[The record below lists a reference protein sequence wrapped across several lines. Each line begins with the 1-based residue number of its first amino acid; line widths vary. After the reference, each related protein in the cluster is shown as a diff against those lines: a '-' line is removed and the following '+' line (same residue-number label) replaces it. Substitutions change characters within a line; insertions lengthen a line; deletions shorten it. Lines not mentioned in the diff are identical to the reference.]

1 MRITLI
7 NPATGRQLRRIGDAL
22 VDVEGRNFPII
33 AGVPRIC
40 DRENYA
46 GSFGKQWNLFADTQ
60 IDRPGSGLVA
70 SERRFFEETG
80 WTPEELDDLDVLEV
94 GSGAGRFSRVVLE
107 RTKAWLWSVDY
118 STAVEANRATNGTIA
133 PDRFQL
139 FQASIYEMPFPDNS
153 FDRVFCLGVLQHT
166 PDFEKSVKA
175 LVAKAKPGGEIV
187 VDFYGIRH
195 PLTKLNAKYLLRPWT
210 KRMPHDRLLG
220 LIERHADWLIGLSD
234 RMSKVGLGALTRFL
248 PLVDLRN
255 FPSGLEPKLRREW
268 AVLDT
273 FDMFSPEHDHPQ
285 RIRDV
290 ATMFERNGADVIFAG
305 EIDAG
310 SGLAPVVRAKKRS
323 R

>member
-1 MRITLI
+1 MKVTLI
-7 NPATGRQLRRIGDAL
+7 NPANGNPLRDTGDAL
-22 VDVEGRNFPII
+22 VDPEGHRFPVI

-40 DRENYA
+40 ESDNYA
-46 GSFGKQWNLFADTQ
+46 QSFGKQWTMFADTQ
-60 IDRPGSGLVA
+60 IDRPESGLVA

-80 WTPEELDDLDVLEV
+80 WTPEELDGLDVLEV

-107 RTKAWLWSVDY
+107 RTNGRLWSVDY
-118 STAVEANRATNGTIA
+118 SAAVEANRATNNAIA
-133 PDRFQL
+133 PDRFHL
-139 FQASIYEMPFPDNS
+139 FQASIYEMPFPNES

-175 LVAKAKPGGEIV
+175 LVDKAKPGGEIV
-187 VDFYGIRH
+187 VDFYSIRH
-195 PLTKLNAKYLLRPWT
+195 PLTKLHAKYLLRPWT
-210 KRMPHDRLLG
+210 KRMPHDRLLD
-220 LIERHADWLIGLSD
+220 LIERNADWLIRLSD
-234 RMSKVGLGALTRFL
+234 AMTRAGLGVLTRFL

-255 FPSGLEPKLRREW
+255 FPSGLDPKLRREW

-290 ATMFERNGADVIFAG
+290 TAMFERSGADVNFAG
-305 EIDAG
+305 EVDAG
-310 SGLAPVVRAKKRS
+310 SGLASVVRAKKRS